1 MLKGQARKRL
11 GKKAK
16 KGFRG
21 FPLAT
26 TIACYGPD
34 GSRATK
40 LTVGIILVDD
50 QEPVELRRWFTG
62 KVDVRE
68 DPDTAEEFPA
78 FIDQFGVRSVTMV
91 DRIIGCPHEE
101 GIDYEGPTCPHCPMG
116 ANFRLGAVKRP
127 VIPDKDAARI
137 LPRAEGAMA

>member
-26 TIACYGPD
+26 IAFYGPD
-34 GSRATK
+34 DRRATK
-40 LTVGIILVDD
+40 LAVGIIMEGD
-50 QEPVELRRWFTG
+50 QEPAELRRWFTRG
-62 KVDVRE
+62 ADIRE
-68 DPDTAEEFPA
+68 DQDTAEEVLA

-91 DRIIGCPHEE
+91 DRVIGCPHEE
-101 GIDYEGPTCPHCPMG
+101 GIDYEGPTCPRCPYWAG
-116 ANFRLGAVKRP
+116 RDRWTGE
-127 VIPDKDAARI
+127 II
-137 LPRAEGAMA
+137 Q